1 MLAKLTIADYMTR
14 NVFTRKK
21 NVSVVAAIRAIL
33 DHKITSAPV
42 IDDEGRLIGMFS
54 EKDSIKVVLDAAYN
68 QDMGGSVE
76 EFMAT
81 NIETVQ
87 PEDNIVELAERFQNS
102 AMRSFPVMD
111 EDKLVGVIS
120 RTDVLRALVSSY

>member
-14 NVFTRKK
+14 NIFTLKK

-42 IDDEGRLIGMFS
+42 IDDNGRLIGMFS

-68 QDMGGSVE
+68 QDMGGAVE

-81 NIETVQ
+81 DIETVNQ
-87 PEDNIVELAERFQNS
+87 EDNIVELAERFQNS

-120 RTDVLRALVSSY
+120 RTDVLRALVSNY

>member
-1 MLAKLTIADYMTR
+1 MLAKLTIADYMTK
-14 NVFTRKK
+14 NIFTLKK
-21 NVSVVAAIRAIL
+21 NVSVVAAIKAIL

-42 IDDEGRLIGMFS
+42 IDEEGRLIGMFS

-68 QDMGGSVE
+68 QDMGGTVG

-81 NIETVQ
+81 GIETVQ
-87 PEDNIVELAERFQNS
+87 QEDNIVELAERFQNS

-120 RTDVLRALVSSY
+120 RTDVLRALVNSY